1 MLAFLCGGM
10 EYAPDG
16 GRAWRERIRLWLQ
29 ENLNHHVYDPTV
41 EARRILTP
49 EELDGLEHLGRPPSC
64 AGDRLDVDGMG
75 AAVHVEIV
83 DPYRAVH
90 TRNLPARPVEGCRRE
105 PLPVHRL
112 IHHGG

>member
-49 EELDGLEHLGRPPSC
+49 EELDGLGKWKVTDL
-64 AGDRLDVDGMG
+64 DRFRKIMRFILHHDSDAM
-75 AAVHVEIV
+75 
-83 DPYRAVH
+83 
-90 TRNLPARPVEGCRRE
+90 ARPAAYGRSQ
-105 PLPVHRL
+105 
-112 IHHGG
+112 